1 MRYIRF
7 TGGNGYCGCDLETYE
22 KFEDDAT
29 DEYLD
34 EYACDLAKDNA
45 ESYEGI
51 FDFEDDEEIEE
62 YYESIYYDWEEVSED
77 EYNENTYRL

>member
-7 TGGNGYCGCDLETYE
+7 TGGNGYCGCDLKTYE

-29 DEYLD
+29 NEYLD

-45 ESYEGI
+45 ESYEGV
-51 FDFEDDEEIEE
+51 FDFDDEEAEE
-62 YYESIYYDWEEVSED
+62 YYENIYYDWEEVSEE
-77 EYNENTYRL
+77 EYNENVQRL

>member
-7 TGGNGYCGCDLETYE
+7 TGGNGYCGCDLKTYE

-29 DEYLD
+29 NEYLD

-45 ESYEGI
+45 ESYEGV
-51 FDFEDDEEIEE
+51 FDFEDDEEAEE
-62 YYESIYYDWEEVSED
+62 YYENIYYDWEEVSEE
-77 EYNENTYRL
+77 EYNENVQRL

>member
-29 DEYLD
+29 NEYLD

-45 ESYEGI
+45 ESYEGN

-62 YYESIYYDWEEVSED
+62 YYENIYYDWEEVSEE
-77 EYNENTYRL
+77 EYNENV